1 MAVNCKRIVLGAIA
15 YLVIAQV
22 LHTVSTM
29 LTMNYYLDPNYFAVW
44 SKIMMPTA
52 GPPPMEFY
60 YYSLGFGLIIGII
73 YSYIY
78 ANVKNIMKGTV
89 IKKGL
94 KYGFAIFLMA
104 GIPSFLSIYLLI
116 NLPLGLLVYW
126 LIIDQ
131 LLTFLFGGVAIAW
144 LNK

>member
-29 LTMNYYLDPNYFAVW
+29 LTMNYYLDPNYFTVW
-44 SKIMMPTA
+44 SKIMMPIA